1 VKAMDALGKDRQL
14 GDTWNWIVIGLIDA
28 AVTAA
33 LFAPYLWE
41 VTRAG

>member
-1 VKAMDALGKDRQL
+1 MDTSGENGRQL
-14 GDTWNWIVIGLIDA
+14 SDVSSWIVIGLIDA

-41 VTRAG
+41 LARAV